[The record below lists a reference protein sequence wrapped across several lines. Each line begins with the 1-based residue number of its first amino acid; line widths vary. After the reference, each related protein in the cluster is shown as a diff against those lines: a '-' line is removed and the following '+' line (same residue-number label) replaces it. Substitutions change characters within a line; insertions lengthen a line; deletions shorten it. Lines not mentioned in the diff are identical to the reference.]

1 MLSEKRQKESILKK
15 TVCYQLY
22 GWLLFIVCAL
32 LFIASSIR
40 NWQPLIFAGSI
51 IFLFACILFVIP
63 LVDSLREERNRTD
76 S

>member
-1 MLSEKRQKESILKK
+1 MLSKKSQKESIFRK
-15 TVCYQLY
+15 TACYQLY

-32 LFIASSIR
+32 LFIVSSIR

-51 IFLFACILFVIP
+51 IFLVACVLFVIP

>member
-1 MLSEKRQKESILKK
+1 MLPKESQKKIIVKK
-15 TVCYQLY
+15 TLAYQLG

-32 LFIASSIR
+32 LFIVSSIR
-40 NWQPLIFAGSI
+40 TWQPLIFAGSI
-51 IFLFACILFVIP
+51 IFLLACILFIIP